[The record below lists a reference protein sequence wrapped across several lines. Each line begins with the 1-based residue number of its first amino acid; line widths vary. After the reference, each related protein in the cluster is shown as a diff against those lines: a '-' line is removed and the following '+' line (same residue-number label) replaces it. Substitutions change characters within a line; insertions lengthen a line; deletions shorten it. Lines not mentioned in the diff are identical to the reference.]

1 MTTHS
6 PSDFPKMEN
15 WFIDKAQDQ
24 KNVVHNFLIPGNF
37 SFNSFYWH
45 VVFNKKKKK
54 KRKTNLRNGKNHVKK
69 KNEID

>member
-6 PSDFPKMEN
+6 PSDFPKTEN

-45 VVFNKKKKK
+45 VIFNKKKKE
-54 KRKTNLRNGKNHVKK
+54 K
-69 KNEID
+69 KNEFAQWQKSREKKKQID